1 MVKNPENG
9 NREEKDMINEEYE
22 HEDNED
28 NDHEEDGSIHN
39 DDAHEDICIYNDSIS
54 LDNFLVNFTNFKSP
68 EDILLNLSILSQS
81 NLESSLPLDDL
92 IVYSF
97 HILKHDHL
105 KEFLDLLYDLF
116 IGMRD
121 PRNVVI
127 PLFNYQ
133 KENTLSLLILKV
145 IFFVIQNYD
154 FQFNDFYKCVYESI
168 TLINLEQ
175 DTNEKLIF
183 IINLLFN
190 NNSVNA
196 KYMKSIIKKLMSI
209 TLQGSTE
216 LSLKIVY
223 SVLNILRCNPV
234 LFEMAFNEDGIYK
247 ELEILSFSIKEISI
261 LTNQIKKEA
270 KNKEIRMKFI
280 NLSNLKFP
288 EIKI

>member
-1 MVKNPENG
+1 
-9 NREEKDMINEEYE
+9 
-22 HEDNED
+22 
-28 NDHEEDGSIHN
+28 
-39 DDAHEDICIYNDSIS
+39 
-54 LDNFLVNFTNFKSP
+54 
-68 EDILLNLSILSQS
+68 
-81 NLESSLPLDDL
+81 
-92 IVYSF
+92 
-97 HILKHDHL
+97 
-105 KEFLDLLYDLF
+105 
-116 IGMRD
+116 
-121 PRNVVI
+121 
-127 PLFNYQ
+127 
-133 KENTLSLLILKV
+133 V

-154 FQFNDFYKCVYESI
+154 FQFNDFYNCVYESI

-190 NNSVNA
+190 NNSVNV

-209 TLQGSTE
+209 TLEGSTE

-234 LFEMAFNEDGIYK
+234 LFEMALNENKNENGIYK

-270 KNKEIRMKFI
+270 KSKEIRMKFI

>member
-1 MVKNPENG
+1 MVQTPENV
-9 NREEKDMINEEYE
+9 NDESDMINKECDSIYNEDD
-22 HEDNED
+22 HEDNDNVHQD
-28 NDHEEDGSIHN
+28 NDNLIDK
-39 DDAHEDICIYNDSIS
+39 DDSIS
-54 LDNFLVNFTNFKSP
+54 IDNFLVNFTNFKSP

-81 NLESSLPLDDL
+81 NLEFSLPLDDL

-133 KENTLSLLILKV
+133 KENPLSILVLKV

-154 FQFNDFYKCVYESI
+154 FQFNDFYNCVYESI

-190 NNSVNA
+190 NNSVNV

-209 TLQGSTE
+209 TLEGSTE

-234 LFEMAFNEDGIYK
+234 LFEMALNEDRNEDGVYK

-270 KNKEIRMKFI
+270 KSKEIRMKFI